1 MIINCINIIYFYNF
15 FNFSIIYPINQ
26 PKIKLK
32 LYITLKFS
40 KNYNKIKFMNPT
52 RFDEFNIFR
61 IYFKA
66 NMKEQTA
73 RKNSYRTKYNI
84 RV

>member
-1 MIINCINIIYFYNF
+1 
-15 FNFSIIYPINQ
+15 
-26 PKIKLK
+26 
-32 LYITLKFS
+32 
-40 KNYNKIKFMNPT
+40 MNPT

>member
-1 MIINCINIIYFYNF
+1 
-15 FNFSIIYPINQ
+15 
-26 PKIKLK
+26 
-32 LYITLKFS
+32 
-40 KNYNKIKFMNPT
+40 MNRT
-52 RFDEFNIFR
+52 GFDEFDIFR

-73 RKNSYRTKYNI
+73 QKNIYRIKYNI